1 MSITLSSTFFILLD
15 ELIIGTSQR
24 RIGPFNL
31 GYYGIY
37 SSIVNGCNLIITQ
50 FIIPKYHFYF
60 GFQSFPAML
69 FILCLTS
76 YSIIYPSHTVNLM
89 LSFVLIIIV
98 SGISILFTILS
109 AFSGNSKYSML
120 GCIRIISQ
128 LISFE
133 LIWTTILS
141 FFIWSLNE
149 VIVVGYSL
157 VYIKLCSYCRIILLF
172 VLRSLQPWW
181 VIVYQL
187 LVDTTVIILLYT
199 H

>member
-1 MSITLSSTFFILLD
+1 MFYIKYIIFSKFIDPIIFITTLSSTFFILLD

-31 GYYGIY
+31 GYYGIF

-89 LSFVLIIIV
+89 LSFVLII
-98 SGISILFTILS
+98 
-109 AFSGNSKYSML
+109 
-120 GCIRIISQ
+120 SQ
-128 LISFE
+128 
-133 LIWTTILS
+133 
-141 FFIWSLNE
+141 
-149 VIVVGYSL
+149 YSL
-157 VYIKLCSYCRIILLF
+157 RVAIKIDLNLSNINDNAAKN
-172 VLRSLQPWW
+172 W
-181 VIVYQL
+181 
-187 LVDTTVIILLYT
+187 TLYT
-199 H
+199 AVEGNATEKALFGILMNYNSHLR